1 MGPMRFRDRLRGEQG
16 NSLAELV
23 VVIGLLA
30 IVGTMIA
37 QSMLSAVRVSTSGG
51 DRSFTLA
58 DTRTALE
65 RVERD
70 IRAANPIEA
79 AVTVSDYDT
88 SVSFSIFCS
97 NPGVGSCGTDNLRL
111 VTWRVVANR
120 LERAEGGVVGYE
132 LGPDGSSGYA
142 VDKQRGAVVNPGS
155 RPVFR
160 YYDASGAL
168 MPTSG
173 VDALPPEQFRHCAKE
188 VVVTLVANAETGAA
202 PSTIDLSTSATI
214 RNFHEVSGC

>member
-1 MGPMRFRDRLRGEQG
+1 MGTSERLNDEQG
-16 NSLAELV
+16 TSLAELV
-23 VVIGLLA
+23 VVIALLA

-37 QSMLSAVRVSTSGG
+37 QSMVSAVRVSTSGE

-70 IRAANPIEA
+70 IRAANPIETA
-79 AVTVSDYDT
+79 ATVSAYDT
-88 SVSFSIFCS
+88 SVSFSIYCA
-97 NPGVGSCGTDNLRL
+97 NAGTGSCGSDHLRL
-111 VTWRVVANR
+111 VTWRVVGNR

-132 LGPDGSSGYA
+132 LGPSGPAGYP
-142 VDKQRGAVVNPGS
+142 VNQQRGAVVNPTI
-155 RPVFR
+155 RPVFT
-160 YYDASGAL
+160 YYDASGTR
-168 MPTSG
+168 MPTAG
-173 VDALPPEQFRHCAKE
+173 VGALAPEQFRQCAKE
-188 VVVTLVANAETGAA
+188 VVVTLVANAESGTA